1 MSAYFHAGAV
11 RGRRNMLH
19 SCGWQRYHLWVLEIA
34 TTKNYLSSKCLFLV
48 WVVIDRVQEAR
59 PETSTIVLP

>member
-1 MSAYFHAGAV
+1 
-11 RGRRNMLH
+11 MLH